1 MSDNES
7 SRDAA
12 DHVLIGE
19 DFDVA
24 RFARKFQ
31 LTIPEARQLFA
42 KYGNDRVVLERE
54 AHALGSSPNGDR
66 TTD

>member
-7 SRDAA
+7 SLDAA

-19 DFDVA
+19 DFDIA

-42 KYGNDRVVLERE
+42 KYGNDRAVLERE
-54 AHALGSSPNGDR
+54 AYALGSNTKGDD

>member
-12 DHVLIGE
+12 DHLSIGE

-24 RFARKFQ
+24 HFARKFQ

-42 KYGNDRVVLERE
+42 KYGNDRAVLERE
-54 AHALGSSPNGDR
+54 AHALGSRSNGDD